1 MIHRCDICGKRGRI
15 GFSFRVAPIDAV
27 GFVFLLLVSMVPVWL
42 VSFIVAVI
50 ISSFE
55 YDLGVFQ
62 ELIIMV
68 LTVVYFLLFGGKVA
82 KFISL

>member
-42 VSFIVAVI
+42 VFIY
-50 ISSFE
+50 SCRD
-55 YDLGVFQ
+55 Y
-62 ELIIMV
+62 
-68 LTVVYFLLFGGKVA
+68 
-82 KFISL
+82 KFI